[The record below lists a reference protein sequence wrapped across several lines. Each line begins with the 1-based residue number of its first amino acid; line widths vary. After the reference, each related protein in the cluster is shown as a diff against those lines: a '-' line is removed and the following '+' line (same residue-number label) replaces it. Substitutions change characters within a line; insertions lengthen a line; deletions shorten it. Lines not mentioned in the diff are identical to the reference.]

1 MLSLI
6 YGPALTS
13 IHDYWKNHSFEYIDF
28 VGNVVSL
35 LFNTPSRFVIA
46 ILPRSKHLFNFMAAV
61 TVCVD
66 FGAQENEMTLFLLF
80 PHPFA
85 MK

>member
-6 YGPALTS
+6 YGSALTS
-13 IHDYWKNHSFEYIDF
+13 LHDYWKNYSFDYIDF

-46 ILPRSKHLFNFMAAV
+46 ILPRSKRLFNFMAAV
-61 TVCVD
+61 TVCID
-66 FGAQENEMTLFLLF
+66 FGAQENDMTLFPLF
-80 PHPFA
+80 PYPFA
-85 MK
+85 MM